1 MVNQRQAEGYIKFQC
16 TREVAEP
23 NIDAAWLDELNR
35 CRSELMHLR
44 MIGIYPSGVGFG
56 NISFRITGE
65 DEFMISG
72 SATGALSLLDGSTIA
87 RVTRCDISQNKVW
100 CRGFIDASSESM
112 SHAAVYRHHAS
123 IGAVVHIHHAQLW
136 ERLLDKLPATSKA
149 VPYGT
154 PAMSGEIAR
163 LLVQY
168 QLQERGLLVMGGH
181 EEGLI
186 AFAPTLGEATQLF
199 TDIYY
204 RQNLMTQQ
212 P

>member
-1 MVNQRQAEGYIKFQC
+1 MVNQHQAEGYIKFQC
-16 TREVAEP
+16 IREVSEP
-23 NIDAAWLDELNR
+23 NVDTVSLNEMNR

-112 SHAAVYRHHAS
+112 SHAAVYRHHTS

-136 ERLLDKLPATSKA
+136 ERLIDRLPTTSKA

-154 PAMSGEIAR
+154 AAMSAEIAR

-168 QLQERGLLVMGGH
+168 QLQESGLLVMGGH

-204 RQNLMTQQ
+204 RQNLMTEQQ
-212 P
+212 